1 MAALNGIAAE
11 FSARFYGGRFESLQR
26 DVTAGVAAANIVQ
39 NNPERAALL
48 IINLSVNTVVIRP
61 GGGATLTS
69 GIVLAPSGGS
79 FSTVLLN
86 DLVLPSYSYDA
97 IASAAAS
104 ELFIVEVNRYARTD
118 NGGNAN
124 GS

>member
-1 MAALNGIAAE
+1 
-11 FSARFYGGRFESLQR
+11 
-26 DVTAGVAAANIVQ
+26 
-39 NNPERAALL
+39 
-48 IINLSVNTVVIRP
+48 
-61 GGGATLTS
+61 LTS